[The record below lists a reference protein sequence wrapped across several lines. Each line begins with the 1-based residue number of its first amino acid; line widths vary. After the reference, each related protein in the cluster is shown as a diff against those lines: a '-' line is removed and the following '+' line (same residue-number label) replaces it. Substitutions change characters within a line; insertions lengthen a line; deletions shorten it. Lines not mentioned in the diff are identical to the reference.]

1 MPMSTENLYNLAER
15 LGELLR
21 VERRGMLR
29 AKQLEPVHLATL
41 RYLCA
46 CNRFSNSASAIT
58 EYLGQTKGTTSQ
70 TLKVLE
76 KKSLLKRVADVKD
89 RRVVH
94 FLVTSKGRQLVSEVA
109 PSLALMDACA
119 RIEPSDQVG
128 AEQVLAH
135 LITALLQTNNMRA
148 FGACGRCRHNQRR
161 RTGLTEGGSFCN
173 LVKQEL
179 SASDNQLICR
189 EYQRVDVAA
198 G

>member
-1 MPMSTENLYNLAER
+1 MSTENLYNLAER

-29 AKQLEPVHLATL
+29 ARQLEPVHLATL
-41 RYLCA
+41 RYLCT
-46 CNRFSNSASAIT
+46 CNRFSNTASAIT

-76 KKSLLKRVADVKD
+76 KKSLLERVADVKD

-94 FLVTSKGRQLVSEVA
+94 FFVSPTGHRLVSEVL
-109 PSLALMDACA
+109 PSLAFMDACA
-119 RIEPSDQVG
+119 RVEPSDQVG
-128 AEQVLAH
+128 TEQVLAD

-148 FGACGRCRHNQRR
+148 FGICGRCRHNQRR
-161 RTGLTEGGSFCN
+161 QTGLTKGTSFCN

-198 G
+198 GLG